1 MTDTVH
7 DLQPEVGLAFSHEL
21 SADLSADTS
30 HELSSEIGSELGS
43 KLSSDLGAELKPE
56 SKTQTNEAPGSLAV
70 WVFIY
75 AELTEFGLFFILF
88 FVAKAYFP
96 ADFSQGPPKL
106 STFAG
111 LANTLILLSSSFC
124 VVKAMAAIK
133 LGNTKSTINWLLLT
147 IAAGGLYCAV
157 KYWEY
162 GRNEALGIS
171 PRDDYFIAAYYYIGF
186 NHLLHVLIGM
196 ATISF
201 VAVLTALGFY
211 DAKNH
216 EGLESAATY
225 WHMIDLVWIIIF
237 PLLYVLH

>member
-1 MTDTVH
+1 MTDPVH

-21 SADLSADTS
+21 SADI
-30 HELSSEIGSELGS
+30 SSE
-43 KLSSDLGAELKPE
+43 LSSDLSLDELKPE
-56 SKTQTNEAPGSLAV
+56 SKNQAKEAPGSLAV

>member
-1 MTDTVH
+1 MTDAIAEAHVAN
-7 DLQPEVGLAFSHEL
+7 PVP
-21 SADLSADTS
+21 
-30 HELSSEIGSELGS
+30 SSVV
-43 KLSSDLGAELKPE
+43 SSVASSTANAQSGVVTEQALDAKAELEAKLALEEKPSLNSE
-56 SKTQTNEAPGSLAV
+56 PPGSMAV

-88 FVAKAYFP
+88 LVAKAYFP
-96 ADFSQGPPKL
+96 DDFSQGPAKL
-106 STFAG
+106 STLAG
-111 LANTLILLSSSFC
+111 LANTLILLTSSFC
-124 VVKAMAAIK
+124 MVNAMRAIK
-133 LGNTKSTINWLLLT
+133 AGRAGVTLNWLLLT

-157 KYWEY
+157 KYWEF
-162 GRNEALGIS
+162 GRNQDLGIH
-171 PRDDYFIAAYYYIGF
+171 PRDDYFIASYYYIGF

-196 ATISF
+196 ASIGF

-211 DAKNH
+211 DGKNH

>member
-7 DLQPEVGLAFSHEL
+7 DLQPEVGIAFSHVL

-56 SKTQTNEAPGSLAV
+56 SKNQTNEAPGSLAV

-88 FVAKAYFP
+88 FVAKAYYP

-133 LGNTKSTINWLLLT
+133 LGNSKTTINWLLLT

-196 ATISF
+196 ATIGF
-201 VAVLTALGFY
+201 VTLLTALGFY

>member
-1 MTDTVH
+1 MTEQALD
-7 DLQPEVGLAFSHEL
+7 A
-21 SADLSADTS
+21 
-30 HELSSEIGSELGS
+30 
-43 KLSSDLGAELKPE
+43 KPE
-56 SKTQTNEAPGSLAV
+56 GEAKLAQEDNSALEDKVSFEDNSALEGKPLNPEPPGSMAV

-88 FVAKAYFP
+88 LVAKAYFP
-96 ADFSQGPPKL
+96 EDFSQGPAKL

-111 LANTLILLSSSFC
+111 LANTLILLTSSLC
-124 VVKAMAAIK
+124 VVNAIRAIK
-133 LGNTKSTINWLLLT
+133 SGKPRVTVNWLLLT
-147 IAAGGLYCAV
+147 IAAGALYCGV

-196 ATISF
+196 ASIGF
-201 VAVLTALGFY
+201 VATLTALGFY
-211 DAKNH
+211 DGQNH

>member
-1 MTDTVH
+1 
-7 DLQPEVGLAFSHEL
+7 
-21 SADLSADTS
+21 
-30 HELSSEIGSELGS
+30 
-43 KLSSDLGAELKPE
+43 
-56 SKTQTNEAPGSLAV
+56 
-70 WVFIY
+70 
-75 AELTEFGLFFILF
+75 
-88 FVAKAYFP
+88 VAKAYFP

-124 VVKAMAAIK
+124 VVKAMTAIK
-133 LGNTKSTINWLLLT
+133 LGNSKCTVNWLLLT
-147 IAAGGLYCAV
+147 IAAGILYCAV

-171 PRDDYFIAAYYYIGF
+171 PRDDYFIVAYYYIGF

-196 ATISF
+196 ATIGF
-201 VAVLTALGFY
+201 VALLTALGFY

>member
-1 MTDTVH
+1 MTDAIAEAHAANPV
-7 DLQPEVGLAFSHEL
+7 PCPVA
-21 SADLSADTS
+21 
-30 HELSSEIGSELGS
+30 SSTANAQSGVVTEQALDA
-43 KLSSDLGAELKPE
+43 KAELEAKPSLNSE
-56 SKTQTNEAPGSLAV
+56 PPGSMAV

-88 FVAKAYFP
+88 LVAKAYFP
-96 ADFSQGPPKL
+96 DDFSQGPAKL
-106 STFAG
+106 STLAG
-111 LANTLILLSSSFC
+111 LANTLILLTSSFC
-124 VVKAMAAIK
+124 MVNAMRAIK
-133 LGNTKSTINWLLLT
+133 AGRAGVTLNWLLLT

-157 KYWEY
+157 KYWEF
-162 GRNEALGIS
+162 GRNQGLGIH

-196 ATISF
+196 ASIGF
-201 VAVLTALGFY
+201 VAMLTALGFY
-211 DAKNH
+211 DGKNH

>member
-1 MTDTVH
+1 MMPELEH
-7 DLQPEVGLAFSHEL
+7 KAESASLRSLQ
-21 SADLSADTS
+21 
-30 HELSSEIGSELGS
+30 ELGDHQVDS
-43 KLSSDLGAELKPE
+43 QGDLAEQNPTPK
-56 SKTQTNEAPGSLAV
+56 APGSFAV

-88 FVAKAYFP
+88 LVAKAYFP
-96 ADFSQGPPKL
+96 ADFSQGPQKL
-106 STFAG
+106 STLAG
-111 LANTLILLSSSFC
+111 LTNTLILLSSSLC

-133 LGNTKSTINWLLLT
+133 IGNTKSTINWLLLT
-147 IAAGGLYCAV
+147 ITAGALYCGV
-157 KYWEY
+157 KYWEF
-162 GRNEALGIS
+162 GRNEALDIS

-196 ATISF
+196 ATLGF
-201 VAVLTALGFY
+201 VALLTAFGFY